1 MKLCSACPSSPT
13 LSGKLI
19 VVLEN
24 DKAVKKDQKVF
35 DRQTETISQ
44 DKQLDIGDNR
54 YFTVQCNSMLH
65 ADCLIV

>member
-1 MKLCSACPSSPT
+1 MKLKLCSACPT

-44 DKQLDIGDNR
+44 DNQLDIGDNR
-54 YFTVQCNSMLH
+54 YFIVQCDSMMH
-65 ADCLIV
+65 EIV